1 MSARPAT
8 VPLAAALGSL
18 SFPAHAQNVPLWVAI
33 GIVSPVPM
41 FLLCLVLGVV
51 ARSAAT
57 GLRHAAFVLAWI
69 VLFTLASYFVEN
81 DYVIWTPLALYLLH
95 GVLLLVL
102 IVMHI
107 VKRIGRLSPRA

>member
-1 MSARPAT
+1 MSTKPST
-8 VPLAAALGSL
+8 VLLAAVLGSL
-18 SFPAHAQNVPLWVAI
+18 SLPAHAQNVPLWVAI

-41 FLLCLVLGVV
+41 FLLCLILGVV

-57 GLRHAAFVLAWI
+57 GLRHAAFVFAWI

-95 GVLLLVL
+95 GVLLLAL
-102 IVMHI
+102 IVRHV
-107 VKRIGRLSPRA
+107 VKRIGRSSPRA